1 MALAFK
7 GVQLVGCLG
16 NAPQF
21 FWCVVPRDS
30 GSENLSLLLD
40 LSQGVL
46 GGLDWTGVGGLGGQN
61 PVPRKQLQDW
71 NLDPSCVVD
80 SKCWRLHKR

>member
-46 GGLDWTGVGGLGGQN
+46 G
-61 PVPRKQLQDW
+61 
-71 NLDPSCVVD
+71 
-80 SKCWRLHKR
+80 